1 MQVNAATV
9 RTITRTYGWAN
20 GTRTLLQVIE
30 EEKQGLPRDES
41 KVVRATSSPDVNGNL
56 QLVQR
61 EIEETKKTANDAE
74 ETKTTVMRPSVNGGL
89 TPAMQVQ
96 ERRTRGAN
104 DTVES
109 KKTTLFPDGSGNWQV
124 SETRQATT
132 RQEGK
137 SSSSEERVSRVD
149 SDGKLHVDPPGK
161 DPHTKPHHQRKL
173 QTSGD
178 SAQQIKANGLR
189 DDCIKR
195 AGHHAKSAGLQNIVD
210 RQIFL
215 ALIRQDTEN
224 HGSPKAVT
232 GKLIRIPVVVRVLVM
247 QAVPIHP
254 RDRIDINP
262 KSIVNDS
269 DRFDEPFLVV
279 EGAMSDSQMKDI
291 GQVQPGQKPTK
302 EKIRSANEHSSPRT

>member
-1 MQVNAATV
+1 
-9 RTITRTYGWAN
+9 
-20 GTRTLLQVIE
+20 
-30 EEKQGLPRDES
+30 
-41 KVVRATSSPDVNGNL
+41 
-56 QLVQR
+56 
-61 EIEETKKTANDAE
+61 
-74 ETKTTVMRPSVNGGL
+74 
-89 TPAMQVQ
+89 
-96 ERRTRGAN
+96 
-104 DTVES
+104 
-109 KKTTLFPDGSGNWQV
+109 
-124 SETRQATT
+124 
-132 RQEGK
+132 
-137 SSSSEERVSRVD
+137 
-149 SDGKLHVDPPGK
+149 
-161 DPHTKPHHQRKL
+161 
-173 QTSGD
+173 
-178 SAQQIKANGLR
+178 LR

-195 AGHHAKSAGLQNIVD
+195 AGHNAKSGGLQNIVD

-302 EKIRSANEHSSPRT
+302 EKIHSANEQSSPRT